1 MNELYRQI
9 YRGSLLRTAGAT
21 EIYAHWFLNNLLI
34 NTSLKNLFL
43 NRRTVQGPALPRSMT
58 IGWGGVVSEKRMFC
72 GFISRWAYL
81 GKNEGEEEGEK
92 EREKDRKTHL

>member
-1 MNELYRQI
+1 M
-9 YRGSLLRTAGAT
+9 
-21 EIYAHWFLNNLLI
+21 
-34 NTSLKNLFL
+34 
-43 NRRTVQGPALPRSMT
+43 QGPALPRSMT

-81 GKNEGEEEGEK
+81 GKKEGEKEGEK